1 MAAGGGVRQAL
12 SAGKQRVFFALWP
25 DARVRDHLAQAARRM
40 QRVSHGLCARDD
52 SIHLTLAFVG
62 AVDVES
68 IPCLQAPPAAVVTKT
83 FLLTLD
89 DWGCWPRNGIGWA
102 SPLHIPEPLR
112 DLAAGL
118 DGWLRGAGFEM
129 EDRAFTPHVTLLRK
143 AQCVALPEP
152 MPPIEWQVEDFV
164 LVRSTVSR
172 DGSRYRCIGRWR
184 LLNPKS

>member
-1 MAAGGGVRQAL
+1 MHEAEQL
-12 SAGKQRVFFALWP
+12 E
-25 DARVRDHLAQAARRM
+25 
-40 QRVSHGLCARDD
+40 
-52 SIHLTLAFVG
+52 IVG

-68 IPCLQAPPAAVVTKT
+68 IPCLQAPPAAVLTKT

-152 MPPIEWQVEDFV
+152 SACLASRSGGKYTCRIRSVDPASGWVVSKDPAQVEM
-164 LVRSTVSR
+164 RPRNVS
-172 DGSRYRCIGRWR
+172 GVET
-184 LLNPKS
+184 